1 MCFCHG
7 INQVSIPGATV
18 RNIERQ
24 PFSITMPAQAPQT
37 VARLTVTFDRVPR
50 GGSASF
56 YQPPPMLIDHEVRS
70 SHLIFGVYDAIPLT
84 GRVLALF
91 ETRWDVGAQVSALW
105 LTSLRVN

>member
-1 MCFCHG
+1 VALSANTTFVKCQHLTKLLVMCFCHG

-56 YQPPPMLIDHEVRS
+56 YQPPPMLIDHEVYVL
-70 SHLIFGVYDAIPLT
+70 LI
-84 GRVLALF
+84 
-91 ETRWDVGAQVSALW
+91 
-105 LTSLRVN
+105 